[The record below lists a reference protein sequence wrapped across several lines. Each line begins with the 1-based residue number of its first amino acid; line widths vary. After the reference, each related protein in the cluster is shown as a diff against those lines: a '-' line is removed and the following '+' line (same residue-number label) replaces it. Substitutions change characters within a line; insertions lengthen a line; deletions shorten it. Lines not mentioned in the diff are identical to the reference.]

1 MKPIIINKIALGEGL
16 PKICIPIVAVSEEA
30 ILAEAEKIAA
40 YPHSIVEWRAD
51 FFENLGDSAAIRR
64 VMCGIRRR
72 LPDTLLLFTFRT
84 HNEGGNMV
92 LSMEDYLKL
101 CAEVISYGM
110 ADLVDLEL
118 FTGFPEGALLS
129 PEELAGGAL
138 KASPLLPLL
147 EAAHEHGIYVV
158 LSNHDFQKTPDKE
171 VLMARFS
178 AMEAIGGDI
187 AKIAVMPQTREDV
200 LTLLSASK
208 ASDEALD
215 CPIISMSMGRLGVV
229 SRLAGALSGSAVTF
243 GTAGSAS
250 APGQIGAKELQDILE
265 IIG

>member
-16 PKICIPIVAVSEEA
+16 PKICIPIVAASEEA

-51 FFENLGDSAAIRR
+51 FFEQLGDSAAIRR
-64 VMCGIRRR
+64 VMCGIRKR
-72 LPDTLLLFTFRT
+72 LPNTLLLFTFRT

-101 CAEVISYGM
+101 CQEIISYGM
-110 ADLVDLEL
+110 ADLLDLEL
-118 FTGFPEGALLS
+118 FTGIPEGASLS
-129 PEELAGGAL
+129 PQELAGGAL
-138 KASPLLPLL
+138 KNSPLLPLL

-158 LSNHDFQKTPDKE
+158 LSNHDFAKTPAGE
-171 VLMARFS
+171 VLKARFA

-208 ASDEALD
+208 EAEEALN
-215 CPIISMSMGRLGVV
+215 CPIISMSMGRLGVI
-229 SRLAGALSGSAVTF
+229 SRMAGSLSGSCLTF

-250 APGQIGAKELQDILE
+250 APGQIGARELQDILG